1 MGLIDGNTRIMGV
14 IGDPIAQIKTPQ
26 AINPIFAQQGANI
39 LCVPMHIRADDLA
52 TAVTGLRAQSNV
64 IGFGVTLPHKQT
76 VMALCDSLDPAA
88 RAVGAVNVVRREAD
102 GSFRGYQFDG
112 QGFVRGLV
120 AQGHD
125 PAGRTCL
132 MIGAGGAA
140 RAIVRALL
148 DAGAAQV
155 RIANRSAQ
163 KAVALAQATGD
174 ARVSAAPPLPAPD
187 DLVINAT
194 SLGMAVDDPLPL
206 DPDLIDA
213 TMTIAEV
220 VAKPEF
226 THLLKRAELRG
237 AAIHSGLHMIHHQV
251 DLIARHMLELYGPK
265 A

>member
-1 MGLIDGNTRIMGV
+1 MDDGFVAAKPEDAFKISAELSRR
-14 IGDPIAQIKTPQ
+14 
-26 AINPIFAQQGANI
+26 
-39 LCVPMHIRADDLA
+39 LRERC
-52 TAVTGLRAQSNV
+52 GLRVAPSKNKAWARDPRMLRDFFAAHAAERYENEYD
-64 IGFGVTLPHKQT
+64 IGRLPGV
-76 VMALCDSLDPAA
+76 
-88 RAVGAVNVVRREAD
+88 
-102 GSFRGYQFDG
+102 
-112 QGFVRGLV
+112 
-120 AQGHD
+120 
-125 PAGRTCL
+125 
-132 MIGAGGAA
+132 
-140 RAIVRALL
+140 